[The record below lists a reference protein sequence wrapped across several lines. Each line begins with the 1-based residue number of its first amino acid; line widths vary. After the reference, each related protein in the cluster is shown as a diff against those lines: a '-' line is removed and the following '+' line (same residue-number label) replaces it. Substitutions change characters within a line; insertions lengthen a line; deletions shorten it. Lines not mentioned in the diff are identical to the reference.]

1 MEDLTS
7 FENRVC
13 SSEHIFA
20 CWVVVARKKKSKFE
34 NYKGWEKFDK
44 NIYLEVGTGWL
55 KKNE

>member
-20 CWVVVARKKKSKFE
+20 CWVVVASKKKV
-34 NYKGWEKFDK
+34 K
-44 NIYLEVGTGWL
+44 NSRIIRDERNLIKICQL
-55 KKNE
+55 DRDNHHR